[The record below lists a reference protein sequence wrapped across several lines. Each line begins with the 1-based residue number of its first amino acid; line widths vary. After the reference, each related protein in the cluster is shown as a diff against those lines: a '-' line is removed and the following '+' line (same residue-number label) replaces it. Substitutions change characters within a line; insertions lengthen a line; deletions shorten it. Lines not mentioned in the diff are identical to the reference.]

1 MNNFTAIARVKN
13 QPELRYTS
21 DNQTPLTN
29 AMLELVS
36 RTGESFEITS
46 VAFGKVAEKI
56 AAMPPNTV
64 LLVNGQLN
72 ILRVDRGGVKASIAS
87 LRISEAEAIGGQLI
101 SFNSISIVGNVGQDV
116 DVKHFES
123 GKNNAKFSVATR
135 RTKDETGWF
144 SVELWGATA
153 TIADRYVV
161 KGSKVGV
168 NGALKI
174 ETWTDRNTGEVRSK
188 PVIVGE
194 RLSLI
199 GRKTTDQDSQ
209 SYSQSNSQST
219 AARSSQPT
227 ATAAKSSAPAAYQEP
242 DYDDIPF

>member
-1 MNNFTAIARVKN
+1 MNNFTAIVRIKN

-36 RTGESFEITS
+36 RTGETFEITS

-56 AAMPPNTV
+56 AAMPTNTV

-72 ILRVDRGGVKASIAS
+72 ILRVDRGEVKASVAS
-87 LRISEAEAIGGQLI
+87 LRISEAEAIGGQLVA
-101 SFNSISIVGNVGQDV
+101 FNSLSIVGNVGQDV
-116 DVKHFES
+116 EVRYFES

-135 RTKDETGWF
+135 RTKDETDWF

-153 TIADRYVV
+153 KIADQYVT

-188 PVIVGE
+188 SVIVGE

-199 GRKTTDQDSQ
+199 GGKTADQDSQ
-209 SYSQSNSQST
+209 SYSQST
-219 AARSSQPT
+219 AARSSQP
-227 ATAAKSSAPAAYQEP
+227 ASRAKSSAPAAHQEP